1 MSETLEGR
9 CICGLVRYRVRG
21 QPAVPLVCHCRYCQC
36 RLGTAF
42 AAVAFYK
49 DEAIESVEG
58 FLTEYVHR
66 SDESG
71 RLLRSQFCPRCGTNV
86 TIRAE
91 RLPGLTGISVGTL
104 DQPDRIKIKRHIW
117 TRSKMP
123 WVTVPE
129 GVEALPKGLPPPP
142 PKT

>member
-1 MSETLEGR
+1 MSENLEGS
-9 CICGLVRYRVRG
+9 CICGSVRYRVRG
-21 QPAVPLVCHCRYCQC
+21 QPAVPLVCHCRYCQR

-42 AAVAFYK
+42 AAVAFYR

-58 FLTEYVHR
+58 KMTQYEHH

-71 RLLRSQFCPRCGTNV
+71 RLLRTQFCPRCGTN
-86 TIRAE
+86 IMLEAD
-91 RLPGLTGISVGTL
+91 RLPGMTGISVGTL
-104 DQPDRIKIKRHIW
+104 DEPARIEITRHIW
-117 TRSKMP
+117 TRSKLP

-129 GVEALPKGLPPPP
+129 GVEARLKGLSAAT